1 VSSCAT
7 TDSSGRLRCGAAVGT
22 REEDKER
29 VAALVAQGVDFIVL
43 DSSQGDSTY
52 QAAMIKHVKSA
63 HPSLPVVAGN
73 VVTIAQCRRLIEAG
87 ADALRVGMGS
97 GSICTT
103 QVRAWK
109 HCSLVCLASLTSQL
123 EVWCYCA
130 SQLCTEFI
138 LPESADS
145 ECAVILFLLF
155 ERLRL

>member
-1 VSSCAT
+1 M
-7 TDSSGRLRCGAAVGT
+7 GT

-29 VAALVAQGVDFIVL
+29 VAALAAEGVDFIVL
-43 DSSQGDSTY
+43 DSSQGDSAY

-103 QVRAWK
+103 QVRPR
-109 HCSLVCLASLTSQL
+109 LAPLQCCVSTEPTSSGPLGLT
-123 EVWCYCA
+123 
-130 SQLCTEFI
+130 LCVGAI
-138 LPESADS
+138 A
-145 ECAVILFLLF
+145 LLD
-155 ERLRL
+155 